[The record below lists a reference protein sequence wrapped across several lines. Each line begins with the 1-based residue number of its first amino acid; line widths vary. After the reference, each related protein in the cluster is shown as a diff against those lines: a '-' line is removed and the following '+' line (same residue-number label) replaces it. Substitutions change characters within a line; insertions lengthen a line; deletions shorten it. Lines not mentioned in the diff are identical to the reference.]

1 MKIFFNHSRII
12 MSLYILKNTLKQFEN
27 QIPIQIQVRIES
39 NQTSRTSHL
48 LPIAK

>member
-1 MKIFFNHSRII
+1 MKNFFNHSRII

-39 NQTSRTSHL
+39 NRIKRAVHHTFYQ
-48 LPIAK
+48 